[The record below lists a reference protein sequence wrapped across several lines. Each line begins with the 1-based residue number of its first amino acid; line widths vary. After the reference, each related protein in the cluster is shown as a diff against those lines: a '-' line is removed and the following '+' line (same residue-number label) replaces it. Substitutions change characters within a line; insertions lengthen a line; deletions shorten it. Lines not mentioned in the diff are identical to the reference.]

1 MSQTDS
7 HTRMPSSTPDRHP
20 REASIP
26 CFSVTAH
33 ADPSVMPRIME
44 VFAKRGL
51 VPSHWHSRIV
61 GSDGHDLQV
70 DLQMAGMEASV
81 AEQIAQVIRQIIYV
95 ERVLTSF
102 KQSNPSS

>member
-1 MSQTDS
+1 MSHPDS
-7 HTRMPSSTPDRHP
+7 HTRTLFSAPDGHP

-51 VPSHWHSRIV
+51 VPSHWHSRVV

-70 DLQMAGMEASV
+70 DLQMAGMEATE
-81 AEQIAQVIRQIIYV
+81 AEQISQVLRQIIYV

-102 KQSNPSS
+102 KQSSSSD